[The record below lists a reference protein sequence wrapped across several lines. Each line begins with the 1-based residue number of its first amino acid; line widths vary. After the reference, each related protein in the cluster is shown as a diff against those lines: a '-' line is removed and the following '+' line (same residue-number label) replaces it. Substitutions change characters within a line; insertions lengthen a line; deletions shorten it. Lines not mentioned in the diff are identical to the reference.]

1 MSWENQ
7 FLKLMKDQGQNTD
20 VRILEGTVTDL
31 NPLSFKPDVSDREVN
46 ARFSEQVANGAFVG
60 QQVLA
65 LQDMSTRRCYVISKL
80 I

>member
-31 NPLSFKPDVSDREVN
+31 NPLSFKPDVSDREMN
-46 ARFSEQVANGAFVG
+46 ARFSEQVANGAFIG

>member
-31 NPLSFKPDVSDREVN
+31 NPLSFKPDVSDREMN